1 MNIIKRQFSKGPE
14 SDQSLNVN
22 EPQGE
27 ISKVAFKSNHGY
39 EWVDV
44 RVTSRNFQFT
54 RSKMKDIALE
64 YNIHKK
70 TVKDCLSKNN
80 LPKLDTV
87 DGTILVVSRYYNDE
101 NENEDADTVQEL
113 TNKIIFFVTDSVLLT
128 IHRADPS
135 FVSKVRENW
144 DKDFVGFEKDHLLN
158 YFLDRILLSYDE
170 PIKSANSELD
180 LQETKMLQTK
190 NSKIVERLYH
200 IKRRASVFK
209 KMLDQMS
216 TIITG
221 YSKMAGSE
229 SAPYIQDLLDQAKAL
244 VFAADE
250 VHENSVNLLN
260 LYISLASHR
269 TNELMTVLT
278 IFSVFFTPLTFL
290 AGIYGMNFEYMP
302 ELERPGGYP
311 VLLLAMLVITG
322 VIYYA
327 MRKKGFL
334 HN

>member
-1 MNIIKRQFSKGPE
+1 MK
-14 SDQSLNVN
+14 
-22 EPQGE
+22 E
-27 ISKVAFKSNHGY
+27 IV
-39 EWVDV
+39 
-44 RVTSRNFQFT
+44 
-54 RSKMKDIALE
+54 LE
-64 YNIHKK
+64 YKIYKK

-87 DGTILVVSRYYNDE
+87 EGTILIVSRYFNDE

-113 TNKIIFFVTDSVLLT
+113 TNKIIFFVTESVMLT

-135 FVSKVRENW
+135 FLSKVRENW
-144 DKDFVGFEKDHLLN
+144 DAEFATFEKDHLLN
-158 YFLDRILLSYDE
+158 YFLDRILLSFDE
-170 PIKSANSELD
+170 PIKNANTQLD
-180 LQETKMLQTK
+180 LQETTMLHSK

-209 KMLDQMS
+209 KMLEQMS
-216 TIITG
+216 VIIMG

-229 SAPYIQDLLDQAKAL
+229 SAPYIQDLLDQTKGL

-290 AGIYGMNFEYMP
+290 AGIYGMNFQYMP
-302 ELERPGGYP
+302 ELERPAGYP
-311 VLLLAMLVITG
+311 VLLLAMLAITL
-322 VIYYA
+322 VIYMA

-334 HN
+334 HT